1 MELLNYKFVSREV
14 TVNEIIQNKMRNIK
28 VVMIGVLEEHSGIV
42 YPHPITHFIKT
53 MYEYSGK
60 SLNSTDVPAKV
71 VCRLL
76 NYCLNK
82 VEENHEDYIELKQ
95 IGLRGL
101 KRKHA
106 SGYITHL
113 SLKGLQKST
122 VEQYEYYLTAFF
134 VYLKKMNLINE
145 EFEIDERKNAI
156 GNTTY
161 KSIFRAPH
169 LGTRFPSQ
177 ETKKTKVAKL
187 KDFGDDRVTLTS
199 HFISIAMKVAPE
211 IALGLCFQFY
221 GGLRR
226 GEVVNIDRGG
236 LIVRRGES
244 MEVQIKDNRRK
255 FFSRLKDTKSENPK
269 RLNYLGVNLSRQ
281 TVLDNDLVWSIYDKH
296 MRSLDS
302 MLLKGKCK
310 NINALF
316 IDKDGY
322 PMSGKVYD
330 RRFKKVKKAFL
341 ISIMGHEDYDLL
353 ADTVWSTHIGR
364 GVFTNTLIDMGFTP
378 TQLAIAR
385 GDRNINSALAY
396 IDANLTTEQIKE
408 AVNEF
413 KKHPI
418 ERLGLVDFKY
428 VKRWKERVG

>member
-14 TVNEIIQNKMRNIK
+14 TVNEIIQDKMRNIK
-28 VVMIGVLEEHSGIV
+28 VVMIGVLDEHSGIV
-42 YPHPITHFIKT
+42 YPHPINHFIKT
-53 MYEYSGK
+53 IYEYSGK
-60 SLNSTDVPAKV
+60 SLNSTDAPAKV

-76 NYCLNK
+76 NYCLYM
-82 VEENHEDYIELKQ
+82 VEENHEEYIELKQ

-106 SGYITHL
+106 SNYITHL

-134 VYLKKMNLINE
+134 VYLKKMNLIDE
-145 EFEIDERKNAI
+145 EFQIIEKDNGK
-156 GNTTY
+156 GHTTY
-161 KSIFRAPH
+161 KSVFREPH

-177 ETKKTKVAKL
+177 DTRKTKVAKL
-187 KDFGDDRVTLTS
+187 KDFGDDRVALTS
-199 HFISIAMKVAPE
+199 RFISIAMEIAPD

-226 GEVVNIDRGG
+226 GEVVNVDRGG
-236 LIVRRGES
+236 LIVTHRES

-269 RLNYLGVNLSRQ
+269 RLNYLGVHLARQ
-281 TVLDNDLVWSIYDKH
+281 TILDNDLVWSIYDKH
-296 MRSLDS
+296 MKSLDI
-302 MLLKGKCK
+302 MQLKGKCK
-310 NINALF
+310 DLSALF
-316 IDKDGY
+316 LDEDGY

-341 ISIMGHEDYDLL
+341 DLIMGHEDYDLI
-353 ADTVWSTHIGR
+353 ADTVWSSHIGR

-385 GDRNINSALAY
+385 GDRNINSALDY
-396 IDANLTTEQIKE
+396 IDETLTTEQIKE

-418 ERLGLVDFKY
+418 EQMGIIDFKY
-428 VKRWKERVG
+428 VKKWKNKVG